1 MSNRLLHLQ
10 FRLNNDSAREFELI
24 SFSKDDSGNYAV
36 IHFLDESDPTPWVV
50 VRNLALAMHEV
61 NLGRFSGSSVRRQA
75 GYEWNYGFY
84 FENRRHAERK
94 FFEMVGVLKERKTK

>member
-36 IHFLDESDPTPWVV
+36 IHFLDEGDPTPWVV
-50 VRNLALAMHEV
+50 VRNLANIGLYWDV
-61 NLGRFSGSSVRRQA
+61 K
-75 GYEWNYGFY
+75 EWSYGFY
-84 FENRRHAERK
+84 FANRRHAERK
-94 FFEMVGVLKERKTK
+94 FYEMLGVLKERKTK